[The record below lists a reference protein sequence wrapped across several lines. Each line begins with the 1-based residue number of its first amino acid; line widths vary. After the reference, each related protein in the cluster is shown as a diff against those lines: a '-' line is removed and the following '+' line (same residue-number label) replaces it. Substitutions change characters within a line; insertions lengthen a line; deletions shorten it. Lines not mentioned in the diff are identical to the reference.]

1 MADTTV
7 AVDRLKAL
15 QIGRDFTA
23 KITFEHPFV
32 LSDDVKDFVKLLFS
46 EILSAHVGV
55 EPGFLDERI
64 RPRGADAVDITQGE
78 RDFLFRG
85 DFYTE
90 ETRHI
95 ELLVES

>member
-1 MADTTV
+1 MAYTTV
-7 AVDRLKAL
+7 AVNRLKAL
-15 QIGRDFTA
+15 QIRRNFAA

-32 LSDDVKDFVKLLFS
+32 LSDDVKDFVELLFS

-55 EPGFLDERI
+55 EPRFLYERI
-64 RPRGADAVDITQGE
+64 RPRRADAVDITQGE

-90 ETRHI
+90 ETRHM
-95 ELLVES
+95 